1 MSEILKLTFLEALQE
16 RKVVIPVIQRDYA
29 QGRETVQAQ
38 NIRKAFVQRL
48 GEAARNPAK
57 SLNLDLVYMAE
68 KNKDVW
74 VPVDGQQRL
83 TTLFLFHLYHLEDV
97 SALKRFSY
105 EVRTSSVEFC
115 KEVVENRQTWLKSVK
130 QGQCPLEAICD
141 QAWFLVKWERDPTV
155 MGMLQT
161 LNVIHED
168 AKRGSL
174 PDGWEANITFW
185 SYLTDEKADEAYC
198 NLNARGKTLTPF
210 ENLKAY
216 LDGCPGVTSE
226 WKEKIDG
233 DWLDA
238 LWGAVDKA
246 KDPEGACDT
255 ALLTLT
261 VAARLVRA
269 IEQEQMAK
277 KEDIQAVLAV
287 LTDPNAWL
295 ADEVRDC
302 LCTDTLGTLV
312 QDFGKVAC
320 DGGMAAAKWMTAPWD
335 EAFPL
340 INKLARVD
348 DKLTYAD
355 LALLY
360 AYWVGSDSCL
370 QWRRVIHNILENA
383 TVDSAET
390 LVSAIRAIKKLAEG
404 DLRTELNA
412 STFAQEQCKEEA
424 EKLKL
429 IKDENWRKR
438 IEEAE
443 ALPWQ
448 KGRINFL
455 LRQSKEEKGKTPSY
469 NLDTFKEVLT
479 YFAGNPE
486 EPEKLG
492 MFENE
497 VSRLKWINQICAR
510 VETYCRN
517 NNESANNRFFV
528 PRYVCRKDEWAELK
542 RFLYWKEW
550 NNWQRLLLYK
560 EIPLCDENGK
570 PLVMAPV
577 SLEWRSRLRRVLAY
591 YKLHPDPKNKI
602 PVDSKF
608 ASRFGSLQRYWYKSR
623 SRIYLFVNDNIT
635 NAICLDDAVDWWFKF
650 YKEHKDWTWRWLTA
664 DHGTWISTTGNVGG
678 GKHTFALIQREDE
691 SYIQIVDEE
700 YTSEEKPLKP
710 ISPKVVFKAMEELVA
725 DVFPQKKK
733 I

>member
-1 MSEILKLTFLEALQE
+1 MLTDLTNESTAIDPLSYEEECLVYAYVLAKSEPTKLKLKIE
-16 RKVVIPVIQRDYA
+16 PRD
-29 QGRETVQAQ
+29 
-38 NIRKAFVQRL
+38 
-48 GEAARNPAK
+48 
-57 SLNLDLVYMAE
+57 
-68 KNKDVW
+68 W
-74 VPVDGQQRL
+74 
-83 TTLFLFHLYHLEDV
+83 
-97 SALKRFSY
+97 
-105 EVRTSSVEFC
+105 
-115 KEVVENRQTWLKSVK
+115 
-130 QGQCPLEAICD
+130 
-141 QAWFLVKWERDPTV
+141 
-155 MGMLQT
+155 
-161 LNVIHED
+161 
-168 AKRGSL
+168 
-174 PDGWEANITFW
+174 
-185 SYLTDEKADEAYC
+185 
-198 NLNARGKTLTPF
+198 
-210 ENLKAY
+210 
-216 LDGCPGVTSE
+216 
-226 WKEKIDG
+226 
-233 DWLDA
+233 
-238 LWGAVDKA
+238 
-246 KDPEGACDT
+246 
-255 ALLTLT
+255 
-261 VAARLVRA
+261 
-269 IEQEQMAK
+269 
-277 KEDIQAVLAV
+277 
-287 LTDPNAWL
+287 
-295 ADEVRDC
+295 
-302 LCTDTLGTLV
+302 
-312 QDFGKVAC
+312 
-320 DGGMAAAKWMTAPWD
+320 
-335 EAFPL
+335 
-340 INKLARVD
+340 
-348 DKLTYAD
+348 
-355 LALLY
+355 
-360 AYWVGSDSCL
+360 
-370 QWRRVIHNILENA
+370 WRIVHNILENQEIRDA
-383 TVDSAET
+383 EDLVGALRRIKSLYGGDSEDMRARLCKAGFAE
-390 LVSAIRAIKKLAEG
+390 A
-404 DLRTELNA
+404 
-412 STFAQEQCKEEA
+412 QCKEEA
-424 EKLKL
+424 GKLRL
-429 IKDENWRKR
+429 IRESKEWRVP
-438 IEEAE
+438 IETVE

-455 LRQSKEEKGKTPSY
+455 LCQCKEEKGKTPSY

-486 EPEKLG
+486 GPEKLG
-492 MFENE
+492 MFANE

-528 PRYVCRKDEWAELK
+528 PRYVCRRDEWPELK